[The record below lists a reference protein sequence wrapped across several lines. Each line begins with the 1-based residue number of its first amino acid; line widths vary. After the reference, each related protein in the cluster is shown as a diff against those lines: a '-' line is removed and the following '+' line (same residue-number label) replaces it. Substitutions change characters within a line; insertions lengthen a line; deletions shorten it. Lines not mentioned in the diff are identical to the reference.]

1 MVSMFHVT
9 EKPEAKKTTALFVS
23 ALVSLRLDYLA
34 FDFPGDLE
42 LVLSGSPCSEEA
54 RVSQPHLG
62 GRVKH

>member
-23 ALVSLRLDYLA
+23 ALISLRLDYLA

-42 LVLSGSPCSEEA
+42 LTLLGPPVQRRA
-54 RVSQPHLG
+54 RVSQPV
-62 GRVKH
+62 R